1 MGTSKLMGER
11 LMTATDAVQRGKAP
25 IFVSTR
31 FGNVLGSRGSVI
43 PLFIR
48 QIAAGGPITLTHPDM
63 TRFIMTLRDAVRL
76 VMNSVFLAEGGEV
89 FVTKM
94 PVVRIEDLA
103 QVMRQE
109 LAPRFGYR
117 PEDVPIEV
125 VGLKPG
131 EKLYEELLN
140 EEETRRS
147 VELDDYFVVLP
158 AFKSLYREVDYSY
171 LRSKPVG
178 IEEPYNS
185 AVETPLSREE
195 LRQYLQEHQLLDI
208 EEQR

>member
-1 MGTSKLMGER
+1 
-11 LMTATDAVQRGKAP
+11 
-25 IFVSTR
+25 
-31 FGNVLGSRGSVI
+31 
-43 PLFIR
+43 
-48 QIAAGGPITLTHPDM
+48 
-63 TRFIMTLRDAVRL
+63 
-76 VMNSVFLAEGGEV
+76 MNSVFMAEGGEV

-103 QVMRQE
+103 RVMRQE
-109 LAPRFGYR
+109 LAPRFGFK

-158 AFKSLYREVDYSY
+158 AFKSLYREVEYSY
-171 LRSKPVG
+171 LGAKPVG

-185 AVETPLSREE
+185 AVETPLSYEE
-195 LRQYLQEHQLLDI
+195 LRGYLIEHNLLDI